1 MEIFAGLGSYGNN
14 PFDPAFAQTAELLYE
29 DVSVTLEAG
38 ENPEVVLVKY
48 KISNSLNQTT
58 NTVEY
63 TVMSI
68 FDKLASDDE
77 NYNFNLYQN
86 YPNPFNPQT
95 KITFS
100 VPEDSKVNLI
110 VYDILGK
117 EIKTLV
123 NDNLTAGKYEVEF
136 DAGNLSSGI
145 YFYRLSA
152 GKNSETRKL
161 QVIK

>member
-1 MEIFAGLGSYGNN
+1 
-14 PFDPAFAQTAELLYE
+14 
-29 DVSVTLEAG
+29 
-38 ENPEVVLVKY
+38 
-48 KISNSLNQTT
+48 
-58 NTVEY
+58 
-63 TVMSI
+63 MSI